1 MVFLGFFPPIFH
13 LGNILYEDLLYR
25 LKGQVCKRSAS
36 LARGFQLKQDFSY
49 ICITQGIRLNV
60 IYFFLTCTFALQAP
74 LAEVRAYQQMALVA
88 SAFAFAW
95 SKWNLEAGQEQVVFK
110 VCGFRLN
117 LRKPAYSS
125 ITVKGTETINLY
137 KLCSSQ
143 TLSSTPAYAAA
154 FSVCQ

>member
-1 MVFLGFFPPIFH
+1 
-13 LGNILYEDLLYR
+13 
-25 LKGQVCKRSAS
+25 
-36 LARGFQLKQDFSY
+36 
-49 ICITQGIRLNV
+49 
-60 IYFFLTCTFALQAP
+60 
-74 LAEVRAYQQMALVA
+74 MALVA

-143 TLSSTPAYAAA
+143 TLFSTPAYAAA
-154 FSVCQ
+154 FGVCQ